1 MKEKIIN
8 ELKTN
13 IGTYVS
19 GEQLSRKFNV
29 SRMAINKNI
38 TKLREEGYHIEAVS
52 QKGYMLIED
61 REVYNAFEIGYD
73 NKNEIIGR
81 NILFFSEI
89 DSTNNYLKSYASQYE
104 DVEDGLVVI
113 SDIQNDGRGRMGR
126 RWDSQAGKGIWMSIL
141 LKPSLLPYKVQIVT
155 LGAAVAVV
163 RALEKAFS
171 LQAGIK
177 WPNDIILN
185 EKKVCGILTEM
196 SAELDRVNYVVLG
209 IGINVNH
216 IKEDFEEQLREK
228 AISLKEAMGVEEDIN
243 RVKLVQILLSELEGI
258 YRCIKNEEYISII
271 NEWKKYSITLG
282 RDLVITKG
290 EEASYGKAI
299 DILDDGRLVVE
310 FNDGHI
316 EEIMSGEITVR
327 GIMGYA

>member
-8 ELKTN
+8 ELKRN

-104 DVEDGLVVI
+104 DV
-113 SDIQNDGRGRMGR
+113 
-126 RWDSQAGKGIWMSIL
+126 A
-141 LKPSLLPYKVQIVT
+141 
-155 LGAAVAVV
+155 
-163 RALEKAFS
+163 
-171 LQAGIK
+171 
-177 WPNDIILN
+177 
-185 EKKVCGILTEM
+185 
-196 SAELDRVNYVVLG
+196 
-209 IGINVNH
+209 
-216 IKEDFEEQLREK
+216 
-228 AISLKEAMGVEEDIN
+228 
-243 RVKLVQILLSELEGI
+243 
-258 YRCIKNEEYISII
+258 
-271 NEWKKYSITLG
+271 
-282 RDLVITKG
+282 
-290 EEASYGKAI
+290 
-299 DILDDGRLVVE
+299 
-310 FNDGHI
+310 
-316 EEIMSGEITVR
+316 
-327 GIMGYA
+327 